1 MPTRRPIAR
10 RIAGICAFAAAFMAG
25 SVFAQAPGYPTKP
38 IRMIMAVGGGGELV
52 ARMAAQRL
60 AENLGQPVPVEIQAG
75 AAGAVGAQMVAQAP
89 PDGYTLLYAGSSSQ
103 IMRVYL
109 AKNTPY
115 DPVRDFTPIS
125 RGSGAV
131 LAVLANASLPATS
144 MKEFIDYA
152 KKHPGKISYAS
163 SGIGTNHH
171 LSAELLKQVTGIDI
185 VHVPYKSGAQVL
197 TGLITDQVPIAFGIV
212 ATAVPYVKAG
222 KVRVLAINGT
232 ERYEGMPEVP
242 TIGEQVP
249 GYVPPPGWSGF
260 FGPAGLPAPIVGRL
274 NKIIVSALTD
284 TAFRAKAEAAGLILS
299 PSTPEEFAAE
309 VKRDL
314 ESVGRIV
321 KAAGL
326 KPE

>member
-1 MPTRRPIAR
+1 MR
-10 RIAGICAFAAAFMAG
+10 RIIRTLFGRCVLAASLVAIPA
-25 SVFAQAPGYPTKP
+25 FAQAQAYPSKP
-38 IRMIMAVGGGGELV
+38 VRMIMAVGGGGELV
-52 ARMAAQRL
+52 ARTVGL
-60 AENLGQPVPVEIQAG
+60 KIAEALGQPVPVEIQAG
-75 AAGAVGAQMVAQAP
+75 AAGAMGAEMVARSA

-103 IMRVYL
+103 IMRVFL

-131 LAVLANASLPATS
+131 LAVLANASLPAATL
-144 MKEFIDYA
+144 KEFVDYA
-152 KKHPGKISYAS
+152 RRNPGKISYAS

-185 VHVPYKSGAQVL
+185 VHVPYKNGAQVL
-197 TGLITDQVPIAFGIV
+197 TGLITDQVPVAFGII
-212 ATAVPYVKAG
+212 ATAMPYVKSG

-232 ERYEGMPEVP
+232 ERYKSMPDVA

-260 FGPAGLPAPIVGRL
+260 FGPAGLPAPIVSRL
-274 NKIIVSALTD
+274 NKVIVAALSEP
-284 TAFRAKAEAAGLILS
+284 AFRAKAEGAGLILS

-309 VKRDL
+309 VRRDL
-314 ESVGRIV
+314 DAVGRIV

>member
-1 MPTRRPIAR
+1 MRTIRTLVGSCALAATCVAMPAI
-10 RIAGICAFAAAFMAG
+10 
-25 SVFAQAPGYPTKP
+25 AQAQAYPTKP

-52 ARMAAQRL
+52 ARTVAQKI
-60 AENLGQPVPVEIQAG
+60 AEALGQPVPVEIQAG
-75 AAGAVGAQMVAQAP
+75 AAGAMGAEMVARAA

-103 IMRVYL
+103 IMRVFL

-131 LAVLANASLPATS
+131 LAVLANSSLPAATL
-144 MKEFIDYA
+144 KEFVDYA
-152 KKHPGKISYAS
+152 RRNPGRISYAS

-185 VHVPYKSGAQVL
+185 VHVPYKNGAQVL
-197 TGLITDQVPIAFGIV
+197 TGLIADQVPVAFGII
-212 ATAVPYVKAG
+212 ATAMPYVKAG

-232 ERYEGMPEVP
+232 ERYEGMPEVA

-260 FGPAGLPAPIVGRL
+260 FGPASLPVPIVSRL
-274 NKIIVSALTD
+274 NKVIVAALSD
-284 TAFRAKAEAAGLILS
+284 PAFRAKADGAGLILS

-309 VKRDL
+309 VRRDL
-314 ESVGRIV
+314 DVVGRIV